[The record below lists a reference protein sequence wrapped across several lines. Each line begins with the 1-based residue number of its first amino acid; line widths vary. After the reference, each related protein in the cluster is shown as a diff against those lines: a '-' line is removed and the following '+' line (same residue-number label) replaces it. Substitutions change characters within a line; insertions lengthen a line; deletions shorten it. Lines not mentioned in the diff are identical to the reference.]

1 MRIAKIIFPALR
13 GRRFDRAERRVRRLA
28 AIKFFTRVVLS
39 EEVGEE
45 MSIDPDKVQT
55 QEETGE
61 PAAIDEVE
69 GRVQAEM
76 KIAEGRAKESVAQGL
91 QDKELEREGR
101 KLQQEGERE
110 LEQER
115 QSGSEA
121 ESGGGGGD
129 R

>member
-1 MRIAKIIFPALR
+1 
-13 GRRFDRAERRVRRLA
+13 
-28 AIKFFTRVVLS
+28 
-39 EEVGEE
+39 
-45 MSIDPDKVQT
+45 MSIDPEKVMT

-101 KLQQEGERE
+101 ALQEEGERE

-115 QSGSEA
+115 HQQQDDSGS
-121 ESGGGGGD
+121 GGAA
-129 R
+129 

>member
-1 MRIAKIIFPALR
+1 
-13 GRRFDRAERRVRRLA
+13 
-28 AIKFFTRVVLS
+28 
-39 EEVGEE
+39 
-45 MSIDPDKVQT
+45 MSIDPEKVTT

-91 QDKELEREGR
+91 QDEKLERKGR
-101 KLQQEGERE
+101 ELIEEGERE

-115 QSGSEA
+115 HGGHPGSGDA
-121 ESGGGGGD
+121 PGGDASGGGA
-129 R
+129 

>member
-1 MRIAKIIFPALR
+1 
-13 GRRFDRAERRVRRLA
+13 
-28 AIKFFTRVVLS
+28 
-39 EEVGEE
+39 
-45 MSIDPDKVQT
+45 MSIDPDKVTT

-101 KLQQEGERE
+101 KLQEEGERE

-115 QSGSEA
+115 QHSA
-121 ESGGGGGD
+121 DAAGGGSQSGEQ
-129 R
+129 

>member
-1 MRIAKIIFPALR
+1 
-13 GRRFDRAERRVRRLA
+13 
-28 AIKFFTRVVLS
+28 
-39 EEVGEE
+39 
-45 MSIDPDKVQT
+45 MSIDPEKVTT

-91 QDKELEREGR
+91 QDEELEREGR
-101 KLQQEGERE
+101 KLQEEGERE

-115 QSGSEA
+115 QQSAQSGSDD
-121 ESGGGGGD
+121 SGGND
-129 R
+129 DAAA

>member
-1 MRIAKIIFPALR
+1 
-13 GRRFDRAERRVRRLA
+13 
-28 AIKFFTRVVLS
+28 
-39 EEVGEE
+39 
-45 MSIDPDKVQT
+45 MSIDPDKVMT

-91 QDKELEREGR
+91 EDKELEREGR
-101 KLQQEGERE
+101 KLQREGERE

-115 QSGSEA
+115 QQSSETGSGDA
-121 ESGGGGGD
+121 Q
-129 R
+129 

>member
-1 MRIAKIIFPALR
+1 
-13 GRRFDRAERRVRRLA
+13 LA
-28 AIKFFTRVVLS
+28 AIKIFHASRAF

-76 KIAEGRAKESVAQGL
+76 KIAEGRAKEGVAQGL

-101 KLQQEGERE
+101 ELQEEGERE

-115 QSGSEA
+115 QNSDA
-121 ESGGGGGD
+121 ESLD
-129 R
+129 Q

>member
-1 MRIAKIIFPALR
+1 
-13 GRRFDRAERRVRRLA
+13 
-28 AIKFFTRVVLS
+28 
-39 EEVGEE
+39 

-91 QDKELEREGR
+91 ANKELEREGR
-101 KLQQEGERE
+101 KLQQEGERA

-115 QSGSEA
+115 QSSNADSGSSE
-121 ESGGGGGD
+121 
-129 R
+129 

>member
-1 MRIAKIIFPALR
+1 
-13 GRRFDRAERRVRRLA
+13 
-28 AIKFFTRVVLS
+28 
-39 EEVGEE
+39 

-69 GRVQAEM
+69 GR
-76 KIAEGRAKESVAQGL
+76 AKESVAQGL

-101 KLQQEGERE
+101 KLQKEGERE

-115 QSGSEA
+115 QSSEA
-121 ESGGGGGD
+121 GSDEQ
-129 R
+129 

>member
-1 MRIAKIIFPALR
+1 
-13 GRRFDRAERRVRRLA
+13 
-28 AIKFFTRVVLS
+28 
-39 EEVGEE
+39 
-45 MSIDPDKVQT
+45 MSIDPDKVIT

-61 PAAIDEVE
+61 PAAVDEVE

-91 QDKELEREGR
+91 EDKELEREGR
-101 KLQQEGERE
+101 KLQEEGERE

-115 QSGSEA
+115 QSGDP
-121 ESGGGGGD
+121 ESGA

>member
-1 MRIAKIIFPALR
+1 
-13 GRRFDRAERRVRRLA
+13 
-28 AIKFFTRVVLS
+28 
-39 EEVGEE
+39 

-76 KIAEGRAKESVAQGL
+76 KIVEGRAKEGVAQGL

-101 KLQQEGERE
+101 ELREEGERA
-110 LEQER
+110 LNQER
-115 QSGSEA
+115 QNNASDSGDA
-121 ESGGGGGD
+121 DSGD
-129 R
+129 

>member
-1 MRIAKIIFPALR
+1 
-13 GRRFDRAERRVRRLA
+13 
-28 AIKFFTRVVLS
+28 
-39 EEVGEE
+39 

-101 KLQQEGERE
+101 ELQEEGERE

-115 QSGSEA
+115 QNSDADSNN
-121 ESGGGGGD
+121 GGD
-129 R
+129 Q